1 MLAVS
6 LLTQNLHCPLVYALS
21 SSSPTLLLTIFR
33 HSLASSLLP
42 LFSRLSFSAAN
53 KKQQPVDAA
62 VLHLVPSHR
71 QLLCAQHV
79 CGRGGGKL
87 SQVSAA
93 AGGGGGAAEG
103 GETTETVGEK
113 EEK

>member
-1 MLAVS
+1 M
-6 LLTQNLHCPLVYALS
+6 P
-21 SSSPTLLLTIFR
+21 PLLLLPHLLRF
-33 HSLASSLLP
+33 SSRFL
-42 LFSRLSFSAAN
+42 SAAN
-53 KKQQPVDAA
+53 KKQQPLDAA
-62 VLHLVPSHR
+62 VLHLFPPHR

-93 AGGGGGAAEG
+93 AGGGGGADEG
-103 GETTETVGEK
+103 GEAAEADGEE

>member
-1 MLAVS
+1 M
-6 LLTQNLHCPLVYALS
+6 
-21 SSSPTLLLTIFR
+21 
-33 HSLASSLLP
+33 
-42 LFSRLSFSAAN
+42 
-53 KKQQPVDAA
+53 DAA
-62 VLHLVPSHR
+62 VLHLFPSHR

-93 AGGGGGAAEG
+93 AGGGGSTAEG
-103 GETTETVGEK
+103 GETTEAVGEE